1 MATDPGA
8 SVQNGAVYSDNPRID
23 TKAIIDKISS
33 LAVQQNAEERAFEL
47 LQREAN
53 MFSKSNLIPDS
64 FKGNLANCAIAIK
77 MARSIGADPLIVMQN
92 IDIIYGRPFWR
103 ATFVVGTINAS
114 GRFGSLR
121 YRLEKKGKQKLTY
134 DEWTGKGDSRKCV
147 TKTIEIDE
155 VECVAYAKDKAGEV
169 LESPTVSISMAIKEG
184 WYTKSGSKWV
194 TMPELMLR
202 YRAATLFGRLYCPE
216 ILMGLQ
222 TTEEAIDAGHSAQT
236 QAVPKSSALS
246 RFEAQPE
253 TVKDDGEIVDTH
265 SPRSAE
271 EPTVEADN
279 PVDALVL
286 RIRKATTENQLIEA
300 TNAANAGGFGDDDRD
315 FMLSEIDKRSNQLK
329 TPKK

>member
-1 MATDPGA
+1 MATDQ
-8 SVQNGAVYSDNPRID
+8 SVITQNGAAYSDNPRID

-121 YRLEKKGKQKLTY
+121 YKLEKKGKKKLTY
-134 DEWTGKGDSRKCV
+134 DEWTGKGETRKCV
-147 TKTIEIDE
+147 TKTIEIEE
-155 VECVAYAKDKAGEV
+155 VECVAYAKDKAGEI
-169 LESPTVSISMAIKEG
+169 LESPTVSISMAVKEG

-222 TTEEAIDAGHSAQT
+222 TTEEAIDAGPLPQT
-236 QAVPKSSALS
+236 QAPKPSVLS

-253 TVKDDGEIVDTH
+253 TVKDDGEIVENP
-265 SPRSAE
+265 SQRSAE
-271 EPTVEADN
+271 EPTVEPDN

-286 RIRKATTENQLIEA
+286 KIRRATTENQLIEA
-300 TNAANAGGFGDDDRD
+300 TNAANNGGFGDDDRD
-315 FMLSEIDKRSNQLK
+315 FMLAEIDKRSTQLK
-329 TPKK
+329 APKK

>member
-1 MATDPGA
+1 MAETA
-8 SVQNGAVYSDNPRID
+8 QANANGATVHTDQRID
-23 TKAIIDKISS
+23 TKAIIDRISALS
-33 LAVQQNAEERAFEL
+33 VQPNAEERAFEL

-121 YRLEKKGKQKLTY
+121 YRLDRKGKQKLTY
-134 DEWTGKGDSRKCV
+134 DEWTGKGDSRRCV
-147 TKTIEIDE
+147 SKTIEIE
-155 VECVAYAKDKAGEV
+155 EIECVAYAKDKAGEI
-169 LESPTVSISMAIKEG
+169 LESPIVSISMAIKEG
-184 WYTKSGSKWV
+184 WYTKAGSKWV

-222 TTEEAIDAGHSAQT
+222 TTEEAIDSGPSATAQT
-236 QAVPKSSALS
+236 VQRSSVLEKFTAEEPVTKQA
-246 RFEAQPE
+246 E
-253 TVKDDGEIVDTH
+253 TVSDDGEITH
-265 SPRSAE
+265 TQ
-271 EPTVEADN
+271 TVEAED
-279 PVDALVL
+279 PVDAMAL
-286 RIRKATTENQLIEA
+286 RIRSADGETLKSIAVDLEGNK
-300 TNAANAGGFGDDDRD
+300 FGDDDRE
-315 FMLSEIDKRSNQLK
+315 FLLSEIDKRHVQLK
-329 TPKK
+329 PKK